1 MILILLFNN
10 IATSTTRHLTSTMS
24 VSQASTSVKS
34 YVVECDGDNVSEASF
49 KSMNSKDAKDANDVK
64 DILEFGVHLVSDI
77 GFDNIPISWYKFDV
91 SQICE
96 ELNTWAFNR
105 RLNIEHIEQI
115 YEALKEARNPC
126 FMGSIKVIKDA
137 SNNFQVIDGQHRL
150 QAMRKYINDIDNG
163 LLPNK
168 NKHWNIILEIYHVN
182 SVSDP
187 IVFELFKIANNNLN
201 MTVED
206 DVNMYIA
213 GVMDAIVSDRELS
226 KGVIDVDDKRVNR
239 PRITKK
245 ALYEA
250 MKDNIRAQDTRFS
263 KEEIVAR
270 IKRLNH
276 ILSAKSNL
284 EMFGRK
290 KLSEKN
296 AKQKEKADKLGF
308 YLNLDGRF
316 PPAEWIPMIGDV
328 VL

>member
-1 MILILLFNN
+1 
-10 IATSTTRHLTSTMS
+10 MS
-24 VSQASTSVKS
+24 SSQPSTSVKS
-34 YVVECDGDNVSEASF
+34 YVVECDGDNVSESSF
-49 KSMNSKDAKDANDVK
+49 KSTNSKDNVLDR
-64 DILEFGVHLVSDI
+64 GVHLVSDI
-77 GFDNIPISWYKFDV
+77 GFDNIPISWYRFDA

-105 RLNIEHIEQI
+105 KLNVEHIEHI
-115 YEALKEARNPC
+115 YEELKTSRNPC

-168 NKHWNIILEIYHVN
+168 SKHWNIILEIYYVN

-201 MTVED
+201 MTPED

-213 GVMDAIVSDRELS
+213 GVMDAIVSDRELN
-226 KGVIDVDDKRVNR
+226 KGVIDVDGKGVHR

-250 MKDNIRAQDTRFS
+250 MKENIRAQDTRFS

-270 IKRLNH
+270 IKRLNN
-276 ILSAKSNL
+276 ILGNKSNL

-290 KLSEKN
+290 KLTDKN
-296 AKQKEKADKLGF
+296 AKQKQKAEKLGF
-308 YLNLDGRF
+308 YLNLDGKF
-316 PPAEWIPMIGDV
+316 PPSEWIPMIGDV

>member
-1 MILILLFNN
+1 
-10 IATSTTRHLTSTMS
+10 MS
-24 VSQASTSVKS
+24 SSQASTSVKS
-34 YVVECDGDNVSEASF
+34 YVVECDGDNASESSF
-49 KSMNSKDAKDANDVK
+49 KSLNSKDGSESR
-64 DILEFGVHLVSDI
+64 DILEKGVHLVSDI
-77 GFDNIPISWYKFDV
+77 GFDNIPITWYRFDA

-105 RLNIEHIEQI
+105 KLNIEHIEDI
-115 YEALKEARNPC
+115 YEELKKSRNPC
-126 FMGSIKVIKDA
+126 FMGSIKVINDLE
-137 SNNFQVIDGQHRL
+137 NNFQVIDGQHRL
-150 QAMRKYINDIDNG
+150 QAMRRYINDIDNG

-168 NKHWNIILEIYHVN
+168 SKHWNIIIEIYHVN

-201 MTVED
+201 MTAED

-213 GVMDAIVSDRELS
+213 SVMDAIVSDRVLG
-226 KGVIDVDDKRVNR
+226 KGVIDVDNKGVHR

-263 KEEIVAR
+263 IEEIVAR
-270 IKRLNH
+270 IKRLND
-276 ILSAKSNL
+276 ILGAKSNL

-290 KLSEKN
+290 KISDKN

-316 PPAEWIPMIGDV
+316 TPAEWIPMIGDV

>member
-1 MILILLFNN
+1 
-10 IATSTTRHLTSTMS
+10 MS
-24 VSQASTSVKS
+24 SLQASPASASVTSVKS
-34 YVVECDGDNVSEASF
+34 YVVDCDGDNASEASF
-49 KSMNSKDAKDANDVK
+49 KSTNSKDNADVK
-64 DILEFGVHLVSDI
+64 DILERGVHLVSDI
-77 GFDNIPISWYKFDV
+77 GFDNIPITWYRFDA

-105 RLNIEHIEQI
+105 KLNIEHIEHI
-115 YEALKEARNPC
+115 YEALKQSKNPC

-163 LLPNK
+163 LLSNK
-168 NKHWNIILEIYHVN
+168 SKHWNIILEIYHVN

-201 MTVED
+201 MTAED

-213 GVMDAIVSDRELS
+213 GVMDAIVSDRELN
-226 KGVIDVDDKRVNR
+226 KGVIDVDYKGVHR

-270 IKRLNH
+270 IKRLND
-276 ILSAKSNL
+276 ILSTKTNV

-290 KLSEKN
+290 KISDKN

-308 YLNLDGRF
+308 YLNLDGKF
-316 PPAEWIPMIGDV
+316 PPSEWIPMIGDV

>member
-1 MILILLFNN
+1 
-10 IATSTTRHLTSTMS
+10 MS
-24 VSQASTSVKS
+24 SLQVSPASSSKS
-34 YVVECDGDNVSEASF
+34 YVVDCDGDNESEVSF
-49 KSMNSKDAKDANDVK
+49 KSTHSKDNADVK
-64 DILEFGVHLVSDI
+64 DILERGVHLISDI
-77 GFDNIPISWYKFDV
+77 GFDNIPITWYKFDA

-105 RLNIEHIEQI
+105 KLNIEHIEHI
-115 YEALKEARNPC
+115 YDALRQSKNPC
-126 FMGSIKVIKDA
+126 FMGSIKVIKDIN
-137 SNNFQVIDGQHRL
+137 NNFQVIDGQHRL
-150 QAMRKYINDIDNG
+150 QAMRKYINDINDG
-163 LLPNK
+163 TLPNK
-168 NKHWNIILEIYHVN
+168 SKHWNIILEIYHVN
-182 SVSDP
+182 SVSDA

-201 MTVED
+201 MTAED

-270 IKRLNH
+270 IKRLNY
-276 ILSAKSNL
+276 IMSVKSNL

-290 KLSEKN
+290 KLSDKN

-316 PPAEWIPMIGDV
+316 PPCEWIPMIGDV